1 MHMFVGKWRNCWHS
15 CQTCFLAFSVNLEVT
30 LRRHFLC
37 TFIGV
42 TKTSIGLEVSLDFEE
57 EDPIGG
63 RGYELTACGF
73 SLCSTPVT

>member
-1 MHMFVGKWRNCWHS
+1 M
-15 CQTCFLAFSVNLEVT
+15 T